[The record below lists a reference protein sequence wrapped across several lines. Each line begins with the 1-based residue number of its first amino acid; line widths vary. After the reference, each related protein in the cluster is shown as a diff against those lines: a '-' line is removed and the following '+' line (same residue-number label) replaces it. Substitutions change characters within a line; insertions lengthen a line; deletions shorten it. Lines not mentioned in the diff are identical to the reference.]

1 MKLFKKL
8 SEFNDDKE
16 VSNFLFKNLCNSY
29 EKCSACPLN
38 STNRPYR
45 DFWEEDDAF
54 CCLGIVFNVLT
65 MDIKEENTNENTG
78 SN

>member
-16 VSNFLFKNLCNSY
+16 VSNFFFKNFCNSS
-29 EKCSACPLN
+29 ERCSTCPLN

-45 DFWEEDDAF
+45 DF
-54 CCLGIVFNVLT
+54 
-65 MDIKEENTNENTG
+65 
-78 SN
+78 

>member
-8 SEFNDDKE
+8 GELNTDKE
-16 VSNFLFKNLCNSY
+16 INNFLLKVFCGGA
-29 EKCSACPLN
+29 EKCSTCPLN

-45 DFWEEDDAF
+45 DFWDDDDF
-54 CCLGIVFNVLT
+54 CCLDMFVDVLT
-65 MDIKEENTNENTG
+65 MDIKEENYNENIG

>member
-16 VSNFLFKNLCNSY
+16 VSNFISKNLCGSS
-29 EKCSACPLN
+29 EKCSTCPLN

-45 DFWEEDDAF
+45 DFWEDDDF
-54 CCLGIVFNVLT
+54 CCLDMFLNVLT
-65 MDIKEENTNENTG
+65 MGIKEENTNENTG

>member
-16 VSNFLFKNLCNSY
+16 VSNFFFKNFCNSS
-29 EKCSACPLN
+29 ERCSTCPLN

-45 DFWEEDDAF
+45 DFWEDDNF
-54 CCLGIVFNVLT
+54 YCLGMFFNILT
-65 MDIKEENTNENTG
+65 IDIKEENTNESTG
-78 SN
+78 SS

>member
-8 SEFNDDKE
+8 SEFTDDKE
-16 VSNFLFKNLCNSY
+16 VSNFFIKNFCNSS
-29 EKCSACPLN
+29 ERCSTCSLN

-45 DFWEEDDAF
+45 DFLEDDDF
-54 CCLGIVFNVLT
+54 CCLDMFVNVLT
-65 MDIKEENTNENTG
+65 MDIKEENYNENIS

>member
-16 VSNFLFKNLCNSY
+16 VSNFFFKNFCNSS
-29 EKCSACPLN
+29 ERCSTCPLN

-45 DFWEEDDAF
+45 DFWEDDDF
-54 CCLGIVFNVLT
+54 CCLDMFVNVLT
-65 MDIKEENTNENTG
+65 MDIKEENYNENIS